1 MLTLVVSNSLGSI
14 DHGVLQREEYW
25 SGLSFSSP
33 GDLPDPEIKPTSPA
47 FQADSL
53 PLGYTHTH
61 THTHFCCSVAQSC
74 PMLCDPMDSA
84 HQASLSFTISW
95 SLLKLMSLESV
106 MPSNHLIL
114 CHPFSCLQSFPAS
127 GSFLMS
133 QFFASGGQSIGVA
146 ASAQVLPVII
156 QD

>member
-1 MLTLVVSNSLGSI
+1 MYACSVILVVSNSLSSFE
-14 DHGVLQREEYW
+14 HGVLQREEYW

-61 THTHFCCSVAQSC
+61 THFCCCSVAQSY

-95 SLLKLMSLESV
+95 SLLKL
-106 MPSNHLIL
+106 
-114 CHPFSCLQSFPAS
+114 
-127 GSFLMS
+127 
-133 QFFASGGQSIGVA
+133 
-146 ASAQVLPVII
+146 
-156 QD
+156 